1 MEDPDHKPFANVDP
15 IAPRFKSRRLL
26 QVIVATMIRLAISGA
41 INLIEGDG
49 TNVNVH
55 VPAQIALLC
64 ALWALRKARF
74 ALANTVLL
82 VTATVS
88 ISVLA
93 WQNSG
98 LRDPAMIAYP
108 AILAFASTMGG
119 RRLFLSLLAMIL
131 LVVAIVGVAN
141 VQGWHVNAE
150 PPHSV
155 ADVINVS
162 IVLSLTAFLIWLMAG
177 DLKGALAK
185 LRAENDRVRAGR

>member
-1 MEDPDHKPFANVDP
+1 MRDLGHRTNADLDF
-15 IAPRFKSRRLL
+15 IASRFKSRRLL
-26 QVIVATMIRLAISGA
+26 QLIVATMVGLAISGA
-41 INLIEGDG
+41 INLIEGDW
-49 TNVNVH
+49 TNLNVH
-55 VPAQIALLC
+55 VPAQLALLC

-88 ISVLA
+88 ISVLV

-119 RRLFLSLLAMIL
+119 RRLFLSLLAIIL

-141 VQGWHVNAE
+141 VQGWHVNAV

-155 ADVINVS
+155 ANVINVS
-162 IVLSLTAFLIWLMAG
+162 IVLSL
-177 DLKGALAK
+177 
-185 LRAENDRVRAGR
+185 

>member
-1 MEDPDHKPFANVDP
+1 
-15 IAPRFKSRRLL
+15 
-26 QVIVATMIRLAISGA
+26 
-41 INLIEGDG
+41 
-49 TNVNVH
+49 
-55 VPAQIALLC
+55 
-64 ALWALRKARF
+64 
-74 ALANTVLL
+74 
-82 VTATVS
+82 
-88 ISVLA
+88 
-93 WQNSG
+93 
-98 LRDPAMIAYP
+98 
-108 AILAFASTMGG
+108 MGG
-119 RRLFLSLLAMIL
+119 RRLLLSLLAMIL